1 MKSKVIVILIG
12 VAAVIGY
19 TFYKR
24 AGKTNKSIEAND
36 DISSKNDIEYKV
48 SNNSV
53 LDKNNDELETVDK
66 DFAEVQEVK
75 IDIESSISERHEE
88 AAMVM
93 KDSINKILE
102 DNTSEVLSENEE
114 DFEEIDDAL
123 ANLMSE

>member
-88 AAMVM
+88 AAKVM

-102 DNTSEVLSENEE
+102 DNTSEVLSEHEE

>member
-36 DISSKNDIEYKV
+36 DISSKNDLEHKV

>member
-75 IDIESSISERHEE
+75 IDIETSISERHEE

>member
-36 DISSKNDIEYKV
+36 DISSKNDLEHKV

-88 AAMVM
+88 AAKVM

-102 DNTSEVLSENEE
+102 DNTSEVLSEHEE

>member
-114 DFEEIDDAL
+114 DLEEIDDAL

>member
-93 KDSINKILE
+93 KDSIHKILE

>member
-36 DISSKNDIEYKV
+36 DISSKNDLEHKV

-114 DFEEIDDAL
+114 DFEEIDDAM